1 MDLNFPEE
9 LHDKFKEFPPTPE
22 TLKPDIDWLRPYQ
35 KDIGVNAG
43 IINNEVAHGTN
54 KLVQHL
60 FDHTNKVIH
69 YKNLIYLVELGVQVK
84 QKHRVIS
91 FRQEPWLKPY
101 IDFNNNKRQDAKNEF
116 EKALLNS

>member
-9 LHDKFKEFPPTPE
+9 LHDKFKEFPPAPE
-22 TLKPDIDWLRPYQ
+22 TLKTDIDWLRPYQ
-35 KDIGVNAG
+35 KEIGVNTG

-54 KLVQHL
+54 KLVQHRV
-60 FDHTNKVIH
+60 DHTNKVIH

-101 IDFNNNKRQDAKNEF
+101 IDF
-116 EKALLNS
+116 